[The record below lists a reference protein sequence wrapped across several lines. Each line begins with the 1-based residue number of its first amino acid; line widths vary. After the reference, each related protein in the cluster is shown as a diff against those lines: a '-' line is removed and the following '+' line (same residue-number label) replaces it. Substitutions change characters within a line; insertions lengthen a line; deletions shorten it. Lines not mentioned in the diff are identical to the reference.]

1 MIKNVFDIK
10 DSKDFIERINNLSK
24 DSQPKW
30 GLMSVGQMLAHCNV
44 TYEMVYEDKHPRATG
59 FKKFILKLL
68 IKPLVVSE
76 KPYKNNSRTAPQF
89 LITTEKDFEIEK
101 NRLISYIE
109 KTQKLG
115 GASFEGKDSNS
126 FGELTQLE
134 WNNMFSKHLNHH
146 LNQFGV

>member
-30 GLMSVGQMLAHCNV
+30 GSMSVGQMLAHCNV
-44 TYEMVYEDKHPRATG
+44 TYEMVYEDKHLRATG

>member
-30 GLMSVGQMLAHCNV
+30 GSMSVGQMLAHCNV

-68 IKPLVVSE
+68 IKPIVVSE

-109 KTQKLG
+109 KT
-115 GASFEGKDSNS
+115 
-126 FGELTQLE
+126 
-134 WNNMFSKHLNHH
+134 
-146 LNQFGV
+146 